1 MTLKFIILW
10 FIVQA
15 QLASAEAE
23 TMRPS
28 RTSRAGSSAE
38 ETNLTSRL
46 ESLGFKC
53 VSASLQR
60 QMCRGKVESYPEPIR
75 IYIPKDKPLGRKISF
90 HFHGNNIGPGGPR
103 DSSIHFTGGSGDFGL
118 WLDETES
125 TDLLVIPES
134 LGNTK
139 TYDSIFRRDSLKDTA
154 KNFSHFLGDLENITG
169 RSFAEIA
176 ISGHSAGYR
185 AIGALGLA
193 RAADPNSE
201 LNRVTAVG
209 LFDAVYGRT
218 AELVSWIPHLKS
230 RDGVFYCVYVE
241 NGGTV
246 TQGPGDQRAMNEWLK
261 KNEGLLPAPHV
272 LGKPTSA
279 LSIRTTNAEHMAV
292 LKDGRYSDYLRLQQ
306 SGVHRKK

>member
-1 MTLKFIILW
+1 MAILIAIGI
-10 FIVQA
+10 IVQLEMSLV
-15 QLASAEAE
+15 QAE
-23 TMRPS
+23 TMRPNRS
-28 RTSRAGSSAE
+28 SRAGSSAQ
-38 ETNLTSRL
+38 ETNLTARL

-53 VSASLQR
+53 ASVSLQR

-75 IYIPKDKPLGRKISF
+75 VYIPKDKPLGRKISL

-103 DSSIHFTGGSGDFGL
+103 DSSVHFTGGSGDFGL
-118 WLDETES
+118 WLDEAES

-154 KNFSHFLGDLENITG
+154 KNFSHFLGDLENIAG

-230 RDGVFYCVYVE
+230 RGGVFYCVYVE

-246 TQGPGDQRAMNEWLK
+246 TQGPGDQRALNEWLK
-261 KNEGLLPAPHV
+261 KNEGLLPAPRV
-272 LGKPTSA
+272 LGEPMSTMSV
-279 LSIRTTNAEHMAV
+279 RTTNAAHMAV

-306 SGVHRKK
+306 TGVQRRK

>member
-1 MTLKFIILW
+1 MIGIAVKMETSL
-10 FIVQA
+10 VQ
-15 QLASAEAE
+15 AE
-23 TMRPS
+23 TMSAS
-28 RTSRAGSSAE
+28 RASRAGSSE
-38 ETNLTSRL
+38 DESNLTARL
-46 ESLGFKC
+46 EGLGFKC
-53 VSASLQR
+53 TSVSLQR

-75 IYIPKDKPLGRKISF
+75 VYIPKDKPLGRKISF

-103 DSSIHFTGGSGDFGL
+103 DSSFHFQGGSGDFGL
-118 WLDETES
+118 WLDEAES
-125 TDLLVIPES
+125 NDLLVIPES

-230 RDGVFYCVYVE
+230 RGGVFYCVYVE

-246 TQGPGDQRAMNEWLK
+246 TQGPGDQRALNEWLK
-261 KNEGLLPAPHV
+261 KNEELLPAPHV
-272 LGKPTSA
+272 LGRPSSA
-279 LSIRTTNAEHMAV
+279 LSIRTTNADHMAV

-306 SGVHRKK
+306 PAGRRKN